1 MPNSHTHVSRL
12 ELLIVLHYLLKYSD
26 EKHLPQ
32 QKDYV
37 DFAKKTYKKTIR
49 RQRIN
54 EILNF
59 LVKTKKKFPNLL
71 PFEILE
77 HSTGSKKKYYAGR
90 KYLKDEEVG
99 QLIGSVMHNR
109 YLLEEEEAP
118 LIRTL
123 LQLTKS
129 EHEIE
134 SFETLARLKNKKVP
148 KIHPRVIGLMK
159 QLDGALNQRALVEFN
174 LLAKEKNIEHVKSSI
189 SQLMKGYV
197 YKLIDQ
203 NDHPYLLLV
212 NLKTQLLESYRISRI
227 TNLRITSIYDD
238 VQDAPPL
245 ETHLKPMLVLTNYLK
260 EAVNPEPDGTIQT
273 ITFRFIHSKFNEV
286 TIAES
291 FKAYFKQPMGMIR
304 KEITIPNADE
314 GGAITIQQMTVKIQV
329 NSFVFMK
336 WATQYEIARLIE
348 VVGPQSVRTALRT
361 HYQHLSEYLDIN
373 P

>member
-1 MPNSHTHVSRL
+1 MPNSHSHVSRL

-26 EKHLPQ
+26 ENHLPQ

-37 DFAKKTYKKTIR
+37 EFAKKTFKRTIR
-49 RQRIN
+49 RQRIH

-59 LVKTKKKFPNLL
+59 LVKIKTKFPNLL
-71 PFEILE
+71 PFEIVE
-77 HSTGSKKKYYAGR
+77 HSTGSKKKYYACN
-90 KYLKDEEVG
+90 KFLKDDEVER
-99 QLIGSVMHNR
+99 LIGSVMHNR

-148 KIHPRVIGLMK
+148 KIHPRVIGMMK
-159 QLDGALNQRALVEFN
+159 QLDGALNQRALVEFT
-174 LLAKEKNIEHVKSSI
+174 LLAKEKNIESLRSNTNPI
-189 SQLMKGYV
+189 IKGYV

-203 NDHPYLLLV
+203 NDQPYLLLI
-212 NLKTQLLESYRISRI
+212 NLQTQKLESYRISRI

-238 VQDAPPL
+238 VKDAPPL

-273 ITFRFIHSKFNEV
+273 ITFQFIHSKFNEV
-286 TIAES
+286 TIGES
-291 FKAYFKQPMGMIR
+291 FKAYFKQPMGMTP
-304 KEITIPNADE
+304 KQITIPNADD
-314 GGAITIQQMTVKIQV
+314 GGTITIEQMTVKVKV

-336 WATQYEIARLIE
+336 WATQFEIARLIQ
-348 VVGPQSVRTALRT
+348 VVSPASIKDQLKQ
-361 HYQHLSEYLDIN
+361 HYQNVMQGLN
-373 P
+373 QQ